1 MLTCTGKLGETIVI
15 DDKVQITLLGIRDNK
30 VLLGFDSLNK
40 VCIHRKKTRLLLQ
53 SECLKLSQY
62 LSLRTLSQPED

>member
-15 DDKVQITLLGIRDNK
+15 DDKVQITLLGVRNNK

-40 VCIHRKKTRLLLQ
+40 VCIHRKKSPVLHQL
-53 SECLKLSQY
+53 EGLKLSLY
-62 LSLRTLSQPED
+62 LSQKRFSQLED